1 MQTLPKVLIQLNFIN
16 FCRKSRET
24 IAFKCKQHTAHSTA
38 ERENFSMLSS
48 AVRRK
53 RDGKPKFPEPQLTQP
68 RLQGV
73 TVNVVH
79 DRIQG

>member
-1 MQTLPKVLIQLNFIN
+1 LKILLATARFVITTIQ
-16 FCRKSRET
+16 RKFVYFFVIFFPTVPR
-24 IAFKCKQHTAHSTA
+24 
-38 ERENFSMLSS
+38 SMLSS

-73 TVNVVH
+73 AVNVVKSAPAAAETEV
-79 DRIQG
+79 IPV